1 MEGRVDVGNDHN
13 NGGYDGDCNDAVGKT
28 LKRATPMATMVR
40 VPKSVPRQPW
50 VILKWSVI
58 SSRPLHSHRNKGY
71 RITVSHGMRICIK
84 RKKIHYGKFFDFCVE
99 KCVYN

>member
-1 MEGRVDVGNDHN
+1 MVTLFMRTESRVDVGNNHN
-13 NGGYDGDCNDAVGKT
+13 NDGYDGDCNDVVGKT

-40 VPKSVPRQPW
+40 VPKSVPRWPW

-71 RITVSHGMRICIK
+71 RITVSGLQCLRECILIRI
-84 RKKIHYGKFFDFCVE
+84 FVL
-99 KCVYN
+99 